1 MFGLT
6 ELGVVHTAISLVAVV
21 AGAIELIRSKE
32 ISVGRRMGKVYLW
45 ATIFT
50 CLTGFG
56 IFQRGGFGIPHVL
69 GILTLV
75 ILGLATWSR
84 VTRTFGRASKYIE
97 TIGLSTTFFFHLI
110 PGVTETFTRL
120 PIDSPMF
127 SGPDDPQLQ
136 KAIAIIFALFLA
148 GSASQFWRIRKQVS
162 PSEYRQQFG

>member
-6 ELGVVHTAISLVAVV
+6 EFGVVHTAISLVAVT

-32 ISVGRRMGKVYLW
+32 ISVGKRMGKVYLW

-56 IFQRGGFGIPHVL
+56 IFQRGGFGIPHAL
-69 GILTLV
+69 GILTLT
-75 ILGLATWSR
+75 ILGLAILSR
-84 VTRTFGRASKYIE
+84 STPVFGRASKYIE
-97 TIGLSTTFFFHLI
+97 TVGLSTTFFFHLI

-120 PIDSPMF
+120 PIDAPMF
-127 SGPDDPQLQ
+127 SGPDDPQL
-136 KAIAIIFALFLA
+136 KKVIAIIFAIFLV
-148 GSASQFWRIRKQVS
+148 GVTSQFWRIRKQVS